1 MGMSCHTIASKR
13 AVISADGTSR
23 HLVRCS
29 GMSGVGGRPEVVDHR
44 QFDANDPNQKTGDRP
59 RSNPQPLPIPS
70 ISRYDGWFRASGC
83 CMRRREFIR
92 LVGGI
97 AAAWPL
103 GVHAESKIPRVGF
116 MGNSTAALEANLVD
130 AFREGLRELGYEEG
144 RNIVIEYRWADGKYE
159 RFSALIAELIAAKV
173 DVIVT
178 AGTPAALAVKKATTT
193 VPVVMVAVGDPVG
206 TGLVPSLARPDGNL
220 TGLSSVAPDLEGKR
234 LELLHEVVPKLS
246 HVAVFFN
253 SLNPFHVVSIGQAHA
268 SSQAMGIKLQEHD
281 IRKSEDLDGAFAVI
295 RKERPDALLILA
307 DRVFLHNR
315 QRMMDFT
322 EEQRLPNVNAYH
334 ELVEAGG
341 LMSYGPSYEDM
352 HKRAAIYV
360 NKILKGA
367 KPADLPIEQPTKFT
381 LSVNL
386 KAAKV
391 LGISMPAT
399 LVARADEVIE

>member
-1 MGMSCHTIASKR
+1 M
-13 AVISADGTSR
+13 
-23 HLVRCS
+23 
-29 GMSGVGGRPEVVDHR
+29 
-44 QFDANDPNQKTGDRP
+44 
-59 RSNPQPLPIPS
+59 RSIQL
-70 ISRYDGWFRASGC
+70 G
-83 CMRRREFIR
+83 RREFITM
-92 LVGGI
+92 LGGAVG
-97 AAAWPL
+97 AWPL
-103 GVHAESKIPRVGF
+103 VAHAQQKLHRVGF
-116 MGNSTAALEANLVD
+116 MGNSTTALETNLVD

-159 RFSALIAELIAAKV
+159 RFPALIAELVAAKV

-178 AGTPAALAVKKATTT
+178 AGTPAALAVKKATTG
-193 VPVVMVAVGDPVG
+193 VPLVMVAVGDPVG
-206 TGLVPSLARPDGNL
+206 TGLVSSLARPDGNL

-234 LELLHEVVPKLS
+234 LELLREVMPRLS
-246 HVAVFFN
+246 HVAVLFN
-253 SLNPFHVVSIGQAHA
+253 SLNPFHVASIRQAHA

-281 IRKSEDLDGAFAVI
+281 IRKSEDLDGAFSVI
-295 RKERPDALLILA
+295 REERPDALLILA

-315 QRMMDFT
+315 QRIMDFT

-352 HKRAAIYV
+352 HRRAAIYV

-367 KPADLPIEQPTKFT
+367 KPADLPIEQPTRFT

-399 LVARADEVIE
+399 LLARADEVIE